1 MKSNYF
7 AVIFSSTLADLE
19 NVKYHQ
25 FSKKMFE
32 EVQHASGFLG
42 MESYRESNGKGV
54 TISYWET
61 EADIEKWKINT
72 EHLLAKKYGK
82 QIAYLD
88 YQLRIC
94 EVKRAYDFSQ
104 NIK

>member
-54 TISYWET
+54 TIS
-61 EADIEKWKINT
+61 
-72 EHLLAKKYGK
+72 
-82 QIAYLD
+82 
-88 YQLRIC
+88 
-94 EVKRAYDFSQ
+94 
-104 NIK
+104 